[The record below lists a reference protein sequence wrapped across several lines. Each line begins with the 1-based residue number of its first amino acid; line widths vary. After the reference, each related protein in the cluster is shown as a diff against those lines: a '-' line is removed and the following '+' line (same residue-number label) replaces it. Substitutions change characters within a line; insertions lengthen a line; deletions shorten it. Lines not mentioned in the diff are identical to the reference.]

1 MKRIKYYQASTLTF
15 LLLALGPSQAA
26 TGVHLFILSGQ
37 SNMAGLNPAESF
49 TPAVEA
55 AFGKERVVVVK
66 DAVGGQ
72 PIRRWDKGWELGKDD
87 NPKQI
92 GDLYARLMSK
102 VATAT
107 KGKKLASATFLWMQ
121 GERDAREKHGA
132 RYADSFKRLLDQ
144 VRTDLGSKDLNFVIG
159 RLSDF
164 DLENKKYPEW
174 TVLRAVQVKLAE
186 ADPRGAWIDTD
197 DLNDGKNRRGKAI
210 SNDLHM
216 SGEGYKTMGQRFADQ
231 AIGLIKRH
239 GGK

>member
-1 MKRIKYYQASTLTF
+1 MKRIKCCLASTLTF
-15 LLLALGPSQAA
+15 LFLAPGPSQAA

-49 TPAVEA
+49 PPAVEA
-55 AFGKERVVVVK
+55 AFGKERVIVVK
-66 DAVGGQ
+66 DALGGQ
-72 PIRRWDKGWELGKDD
+72 PIRRWDQGWELGKGD
-87 NPKQI
+87 NPGQI

-102 VATAT
+102 VAAAT
-107 KGKKLASATFLWMQ
+107 RGRKLASATFLWMQ
-121 GERDAREKHGA
+121 GERDAREEHGA

-144 VRTDLGSKDLNFVIG
+144 VRTDLGYKDLNFVIG

-164 DLENKKYPEW
+164 DLEYKKYPEW
-174 TVLRAVQVKLAE
+174 SVLRAVQVKLAE

-210 SNDLHM
+210 SNGLHM
-216 SGEGYKTMGQRFADQ
+216 SGEGYKTMGRRFAVQ
-231 AIGLIKRH
+231 AIALIKRH